1 MSKTLKIPPSDPPFF
16 SCPTFTSPDCG
27 PHIGKKISLAAFRQ
41 ILQKI
46 LPAQEHNHA
55 LFQKSH

>member
-1 MSKTLKIPPSDPPFF
+1 MQGRTATTLLAGSHLMSKTLKIPPSDPPFF

-41 ILQKI
+41 ILQ
-46 LPAQEHNHA
+46 
-55 LFQKSH
+55 